1 MSNVLATAAIG
12 ATVVLHAAVCLLIA
26 DFIGGLLRWAE
37 DTYLAPGNSA
47 FLDRYVVHPNI
58 DHHRKPGGIREG
70 SYWEINQVV
79 IVLAAAAA
87 ALFAALGIHAWEWY
101 LTALIAS
108 QSNQI
113 HAWGHTSNPPR
124 PVAWLQRLGILQSAK
139 IHAVHH
145 KSPYKHRYCTTTA
158 YVNPVLDRIGFWR
171 GCEALLAR
179 CGVKVVGATA
189 ARGGF

>member
-1 MSNVLATAAIG
+1 MNSVIVPAAIG
-12 ATVVLHAAVCLLIA
+12 ATVVLHIGICLLVA
-26 DFIGGLLRWAE
+26 DFIGGLLHWAE
-37 DTYLAPGNSA
+37 DTYLEPGKNA
-47 FLDRYVVHPNI
+47 FLDTYVVHPNI

-70 SYWEINQVV
+70 SYWEINKVV
-79 IVLAAAAA
+79 ITLAVAAA
-87 ALFAALGIHAWEWY
+87 ALFAVLGIHAWECY

-124 PVAWLQRLGILQSAK
+124 PVAWLQKLGLLQSAK
-139 IHAVHH
+139 IHAAHH
-145 KSPYKHRYCTTTA
+145 KSPYAIRYCTTTA

-171 GCEALLAR
+171 GCEAALALV
-179 CGVKVVGATA
+179 GVKVVGGTA